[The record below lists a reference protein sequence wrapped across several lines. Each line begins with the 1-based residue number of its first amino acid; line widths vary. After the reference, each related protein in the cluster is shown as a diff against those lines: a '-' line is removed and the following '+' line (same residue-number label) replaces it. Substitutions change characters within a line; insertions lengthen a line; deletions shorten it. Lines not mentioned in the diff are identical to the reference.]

1 MNSLTVRIT
10 SCLKQSGLLAI
21 TLGVTLCALP
31 LVGVAQTS
39 STGGASET
47 IHEKG
52 QEAVSKAETLWLR
65 IDERRLKNRT
75 PDEIVA
81 WVIMGLLVS
90 GLLYRLGGRGQIA
103 SILLGLIGAFVGG
116 IVAHVAQ
123 LDFGLGPIL
132 ITYEDLICSLVGG
145 LLILGGAKWL
155 KVFKIAKPL

>member
-1 MNSLTVRIT
+1 MRTT
-10 SCLKQSGLLAI
+10 SYLKQPVFLALM
-21 TLGVTLCALP
+21 LGVNLCSSP
-31 LVGVAQTS
+31 LAGAAES
-39 STGGASET
+39 SSSSGSET
-47 IHEKG
+47 IQDKG
-52 QEAVSKAETLWLR
+52 QQAVSKVEALWQR

-103 SILLGLIGAFVGG
+103 SILLGLIGAFIGG

-145 LLILGGAKWL
+145 LLILGGARWL
-155 KVFKIAKPL
+155 KVFKIGKPL

>member
-1 MNSLTVRIT
+1 MRIT
-10 SCLKQSGLLAI
+10 SYFKQPVFLAL
-21 TLGVTLCALP
+21 TLGVTLFASP
-31 LVGVAQTS
+31 VAVAADGS
-39 STGGASET
+39 SSGSET
-47 IHEKG
+47 IHDKG
-52 QEAVSKAETLWLR
+52 QEAVSKAEALWQR

-103 SILLGLIGAFVGG
+103 SILLGLIGAFIGG

-145 LLILGGAKWL
+145 LLILGGARWL
-155 KVFKIAKPL
+155 KVFKIGKPL